1 MAAAC
6 GRRPRETATA
16 HAYMVMHVLQGS
28 IKIKAH
34 RVCARVIYDAQSQ
47 NHNHL
52 PSTQGARTFS
62 WSTHGARSVGRSSSM
77 YNCAQQLAGGRP
89 AARACMNERTTCR
102 RCSSVAGRSQVT
114 PPTRVALGCVGTERK
129 VICHGRRGTS
139 PIAVPRAAT

>member
-28 IKIKAH
+28 IKIK
-34 RVCARVIYDAQSQ
+34 AQSQ